1 MTTIHNPTTT
11 SPTASTAA
19 PSLQQCL
26 AKGPAGSDA
35 YAQGA
40 TALERQAAA
49 SSWQLAGRTMHSR
62 LLLGTGKFGSVECMQ
77 QAVAASGSEL
87 VTLALRRF
95 TPGQPSD
102 DLVTPLSSL
111 GVQLLPNTSGART
124 AQEAVLAAQ
133 IARDALGTSWLKLE
147 IHPEPRYLLP
157 DPRETL
163 KAAEILCQQGFVVL
177 PYCSADPLHCKQL
190 EEVGCAAVMPLGAP
204 IGSNQGLLNR
214 AMLEII
220 IEQARVPVIVDA
232 GIGRPSDAAL
242 ALELGASAV
251 LVNTAIATAANPVAM
266 AQAFRHAV
274 AAGALAQQTGLA
286 GRGATF
292 HGHGTTGLTANASS
306 PLEPIFQQLL
316 AALP

>member
-1 MTTIHNPTTT
+1 MTTIHNPTTAST
-11 SPTASTAA
+11 TASTAA
-19 PSLQQCL
+19 PALPQS
-26 AKGPAGSDA
+26 S
-35 YAQGA
+35 AQAA
-40 TALERQAAA
+40 TSLERQDAAN
-49 SSWQLAGRTMHSR
+49 SWQLAGRTMHSR

-102 DLVTPLSSL
+102 DLVTPLTQL

-124 AQEAVLAAQ
+124 AHEAVLAAQ

-163 KAAEILCQQGFVVL
+163 KAAEILSQQGFVVL
-177 PYCSADPLHCKQL
+177 PYCSADPLHCKHL
-190 EEVGCAAVMPLGAP
+190 EQVGCAAVMPLGAP

-220 IEQARVPVIVDA
+220 IDQAKVPVIVDA

-251 LVNTAIATAANPVAM
+251 LVNTAIATAADPVAM
-266 AQAFRHAV
+266 ALAFRHAV
-274 AAGALAQQTGLA
+274 TAGALATQAGLA
-286 GRGATF
+286 ALSSGQPGA
-292 HGHGTTGLTANASS
+292 GGYKAQASS

>member
-1 MTTIHNPTTT
+1 MTTIHNSSTT
-11 SPTASTAA
+11 STAT
-19 PSLQQCL
+19 PSLQL
-26 AKGPAGSDA
+26 SSAKGAAGPDA
-35 YAQGA
+35 YARSA

-102 DLVTPLSSL
+102 DLVTPLTTL

-274 AAGALAQQTGLA
+274 AAGALAMQAGLA

-292 HGHGTTGLTANASS
+292 HGHGTTGLTAKRQQ